1 MNSKP
6 EEKTNSVI
14 TFLSSPLLRNVIFTI
29 GAMALFIS
37 GVIVYGVI
45 LNLREIS
52 LSEAIS
58 QKGFRKLNDVNLIVD
73 RKTFTLNVFE
83 DTVFIKSYRVS
94 FGRNLSDKKKLNDD
108 GATPIGTYKIC
119 NISNN
124 ETYYKFLKLN
134 YPNLEDASEALRK
147 SLITQKQFNQIK
159 FEYYYEECVSSNSVL
174 GGDIGIHGIGRL
186 NPVFKNL
193 PFVYNWTDGSIA
205 LSNESI
211 DEILSVIKT
220 GTQVVIR

>member
-1 MNSKP
+1 MNP
-6 EEKTNSVI
+6 EPEVNNNSVI
-14 TFLSSPLLRNVIFTI
+14 EFLGNPLLRNIIFTI

-45 LNLREIS
+45 LNLRQVP
-52 LSEAIS
+52 LSEAMA
-58 QKGFRKLNDVNLIVD
+58 QKGFRNLSDVNLVVD
-73 RKTFTLNVFE
+73 RKTYTLNVYE
-83 DTVFIKSYRVS
+83 DTVFIKAYRVS
-94 FGRNLSDKKKLNDD
+94 LGRNLSDKKKLSED

-119 NISNN
+119 SINSH
-124 ETYYKFLKLN
+124 EAYYKFLKLD

-159 FEYYYEECVSSNSVL
+159 FEYYYEECVSSNTVL

-186 NPVFKNL
+186 NPIFKNL

-205 LSNESI
+205 LSNESL
-211 DEILSVIKT
+211 DEILSVIKI
-220 GTQVVIR
+220 GTQVVIK

>member
-1 MNSKP
+1 MNSRP
-6 EEKTNSVI
+6 EEKTNSI
-14 TFLSSPLLRNVIFTI
+14 IAFLSSPLLRNVIFTI

-52 LSEAIS
+52 LSEAMT
-58 QKGFRKLNDVNLIVD
+58 QKGFRTLNDVNLIVD
-73 RKTFTLNVFE
+73 RKTYTLSLYE
-83 DTVFIKSYRVS
+83 DSVFIKAYRVS
-94 FGRNLSDKKKLNDD
+94 LGRNLSDKKKLNDD

-134 YPNLEDASEALRK
+134 YPNLEDASDALRK
-147 SLITQKQFNQIK
+147 SLITQKQYNQLK
-159 FEYYYEECVSSNSVL
+159 FEFYYEECVSSQTVL

-186 NPVFKNL
+186 NPIFKNL

-205 LSNESI
+205 MSNESL
-211 DEILSVIKT
+211 DEILSVINT
-220 GTQVVIR
+220 GTQVVIK

>member
-1 MNSKP
+1 MEP
-6 EEKTNSVI
+6 EAKVNNNSVI
-14 TFLSSPLLRNVIFTI
+14 EFLGNPLLKNIIFTI

-45 LNLREIS
+45 LNLRQVP
-52 LSEAIS
+52 LSEAMA
-58 QKGFRKLNDVNLIVD
+58 QKGFRNLSEVNLIVD
-73 RKTFTLNVFE
+73 RKTYTLNVYE
-83 DTVFIKSYRVS
+83 DTVFIKAYRVS
-94 FGRNLSDKKKLNDD
+94 LGRNLSDKKKLSED

-119 NISNN
+119 SIKRH

-134 YPNLEDASEALRK
+134 YPNLDDASEALRK

-159 FEYYYEECVSSNSVL
+159 FEYYYEECVSSNTVL

-186 NPVFKNL
+186 NPIFKNL

-205 LSNESI
+205 LSNESL
-211 DEILSVIKT
+211 DEILSVIKI
-220 GTQVVIR
+220 GTQVVIK

>member
-1 MNSKP
+1 MNP
-6 EEKTNSVI
+6 EPETNNNSVI
-14 TFLSSPLLRNVIFTI
+14 EFLSNPLLRNIIFTI

-37 GVIVYGVI
+37 GVIVYGII
-45 LNLREIS
+45 LNLREVP
-52 LSEAIS
+52 LSEAMA
-58 QKGFRKLNDVNLIVD
+58 QKGFRNLSDVNLVVD
-73 RKTFTLNVFE
+73 RKTYTINIYE

-94 FGRNLSDKKKLNDD
+94 LGRNLFDKKKLSDD

-119 NISNN
+119 SINSH

-159 FEYYYEECVSSNSVL
+159 FEYYYEECVSSNTVL
-174 GGDIGIHGIGRL
+174 GGNIGIHGIGRL
-186 NPVFKNL
+186 NSIFKNL

-205 LSNESI
+205 LSNESL

-220 GTQVVIR
+220 GTQVVIK

>member
-1 MNSKP
+1 MNSRP
-6 EEKTNSVI
+6 EEKTNSI
-14 TFLSSPLLRNVIFTI
+14 IAFLSSPLLRNVIFTI

-52 LSEAIS
+52 LSEAMT
-58 QKGFRKLNDVNLIVD
+58 QKGFRTLNDVNLIVD
-73 RKTFTLNVFE
+73 RKTYTLSLYE
-83 DTVFIKSYRVS
+83 DSVFIKAYRVS
-94 FGRNLSDKKKLNDD
+94 LGRNLSDKKKLNND

-119 NISNN
+119 SISNN

-147 SLITQKQFNQIK
+147 SLITQKQYNQLK
-159 FEYYYEECVSSNSVL
+159 FEFYYEECVSSQTVL
-174 GGDIGIHGIGRL
+174 GGNIGIHGIGRL
-186 NPVFKNL
+186 NPIFKNL

-205 LSNESI
+205 MSNESL
-211 DEILSVIKT
+211 DEILSVINT
-220 GTQVVIR
+220 GTQVVIK

>member
-1 MNSKP
+1 MNSEP
-6 EEKTNSVI
+6 EEKNNSVVE
-14 TFLSSPLLRNVIFTI
+14 FFSSPLLRNVIFTI

-45 LNLREIS
+45 LNLREIP
-52 LSEAIS
+52 LSEAMA
-58 QKGFRKLNDVNLIVD
+58 QKGFSTLNDVNIVID
-73 RKTFTLNVFE
+73 RKTYTLDINE
-83 DTVFIKSYRVS
+83 DTVLIKSYRIS
-94 FGRNLSDKKKLNDD
+94 LGRNLKDKKKLSDD

-119 NISNN
+119 NISND

-147 SLITQKQFNQIK
+147 SLISQKQFNQIK
-159 FEYYYEECVSSNSVL
+159 FEFYYEECVSYNAIL

-186 NPVFKNL
+186 NPIFKNL
-193 PFVYNWTDGSIA
+193 PFVYNWTDGSVA
-205 LSNESI
+205 LSNESL

-220 GTQVVIR
+220 GTQVVIK

>member
-1 MNSKP
+1 MDSEP
-6 EEKTNSVI
+6 EVNKNSVI
-14 TFLSSPLLRNVIFTI
+14 EFLSNPLLKNVIFTI

-45 LNLREIS
+45 LNLREIP
-52 LSEAIS
+52 LSEAIT
-58 QKGFRKLNDVNLIVD
+58 QKGFRTLSDVNIVID
-73 RKTFTLNVFE
+73 RKTFTLNIYE
-83 DTVFIKSYRVS
+83 DSVFIKSYRVS
-94 FGRNLSDKKKLNDD
+94 LGRNLSDKKKLSGD

-119 NISNN
+119 SISNDK
-124 ETYYKFLKLN
+124 TYYKFLKLN

-159 FEYYYEECVSSNSVL
+159 FEYYYEECVSPNTVL

-186 NPVFKNL
+186 NAIFKNL

-211 DEILSVIKT
+211 DEILSVIKV
-220 GTQVVIR
+220 GTQVVIK

>member
-1 MNSKP
+1 MNP
-6 EEKTNSVI
+6 EPEVNNNSVI
-14 TFLSSPLLRNVIFTI
+14 EFLGNPLLRNIIFTI

-45 LNLREIS
+45 LNLRQVP
-52 LSEAIS
+52 LSEAMA
-58 QKGFRKLNDVNLIVD
+58 QKGFRNLSDVNLVVD
-73 RKTFTLNVFE
+73 RKTYTLNVYE
-83 DTVFIKSYRVS
+83 DTVFIKAYRVS
-94 FGRNLSDKKKLNDD
+94 LGRNLSDKKKLSED

-119 NISNN
+119 SINSH

-159 FEYYYEECVSSNSVL
+159 FEYYYEECVSSNTVL

-186 NPVFKNL
+186 NPIFKNL

-205 LSNESI
+205 LSNESL
-211 DEILSVIKT
+211 DEILSVIKI
-220 GTQVVIR
+220 GTQVVIK

>member
-1 MNSKP
+1 MNP
-6 EEKTNSVI
+6 EPEVNNNSVI
-14 TFLSSPLLRNVIFTI
+14 EFLGNPLLRNIIFTI

-45 LNLREIS
+45 LNLRQVP
-52 LSEAIS
+52 LSEAMA
-58 QKGFRKLNDVNLIVD
+58 QKGFRNLSDVNLVVD
-73 RKTFTLNVFE
+73 RKTYTLNVYE
-83 DTVFIKSYRVS
+83 DTVFIKAYRVS
-94 FGRNLSDKKKLNDD
+94 LGRNLSDKKKLSED

-119 NISNN
+119 SINN
-124 ETYYKFLKLN
+124 HQTYYKFLKIN

-159 FEYYYEECVSSNSVL
+159 FEYYYEECVSSNTVL

-186 NPVFKNL
+186 NPIFKNL

-205 LSNESI
+205 LSNESL
-211 DEILSVIKT
+211 DEILSVIKI
-220 GTQVVIR
+220 GTQVVIK